1 MTTTPV
7 IYSKFL
13 NSLSARDRRTIAIRF
28 LRTQESVA
36 SLLLRCKGHDAK
48 TAEARTTLACVLLMA
63 KEDAPEDLVFTD
75 PLLYKQLRGRITE
88 IRMGGWL
95 VMNEQ
100 QSA

>member
-1 MTTTPV
+1 
-7 IYSKFL
+7 
-13 NSLSARDRRTIAIRF
+13 
-28 LRTQESVA
+28 
-36 SLLLRCKGHDAK
+36 
-48 TAEARTTLACVLLMA
+48 MA